1 MRNKKRQVR
10 MKKCGAF
17 GIVLLAA
24 AIFAGGCS
32 AKGGQRAPGGFA
44 SAKSSVTAADQREA
58 LPTAEADYTGVPGD
72 DASGGSAAGTA
83 TVSVQRKLV
92 KRADLHLRVEDPA
105 AADVSITAAME
116 KYGAYA
122 SSTSINENSR
132 SYTIRV
138 PSVSYDS
145 LLAEMNSIGRL
156 IYRSENAE
164 DVTLRYY
171 DLEGRLGTKR
181 ELLKTF
187 QNYLG
192 KAKDI
197 EEILSVEERIA
208 ELQNEIDGTG
218 KELRYLANLVDFAT
232 LELNVIGPVS
242 NSYSAP
248 GLGDRFRELLSG
260 FGEFISAV
268 LVVLLGIVIYG
279 IPSILILTL
288 LFWLLFGKIG
298 LIKKLWKAASGRSGK
313 GGAAGSKD

>member
-1 MRNKKRQVR
+1 
-10 MKKCGAF
+10 MKKCGTL
-17 GIVLLAA
+17 GIVLLVTV
-24 AIFAGGCS
+24 IFAGGCS
-32 AKGGQRAPGGFA
+32 ARGGQQASRGFA
-44 SAKSSVTAADQREA
+44 SAKSSISAADQREA
-58 LPTAEADYTGVPGD
+58 LPAADADYAEGAPGD
-72 DASGGSAAGTA
+72 DTSAGTA
-83 TVSVQRKLV
+83 AVPVQRKLV
-92 KRADLHLRVEDPA
+92 KRADLRLRVEDPA
-105 AADVSITAAME
+105 AADASITAAME

-122 SSTSINENSR
+122 SSSSINENSR

-138 PSVSYDS
+138 PSASYDS
-145 LLAEMNSIGRL
+145 LLAEMNGMGRL
-156 IYRSENAE
+156 LYRSENAE

-208 ELQNEIDGTG
+208 ELQDEIDGTG

-232 LELNVIGPVS
+232 LELTIINPAS
-242 NSYSAP
+242 SSYSAP
-248 GLGDRFRELLSG
+248 GLGDRFRELFNG
-260 FGEFISAV
+260 FGEFVSAV

-298 LIKKLWKAASGRSGK
+298 VIKKLWRAASGRSGK
-313 GGAAGSKD
+313 GGAAGSNKD

>member
-1 MRNKKRQVR
+1 
-10 MKKCGAF
+10 
-17 GIVLLAA
+17 
-24 AIFAGGCS
+24 
-32 AKGGQRAPGGFA
+32 
-44 SAKSSVTAADQREA
+44 
-58 LPTAEADYTGVPGD
+58 
-72 DASGGSAAGTA
+72 
-83 TVSVQRKLV
+83 
-92 KRADLHLRVEDPA
+92 
-105 AADVSITAAME
+105 
-116 KYGAYA
+116 
-122 SSTSINENSR
+122 
-132 SYTIRV
+132 
-138 PSVSYDS
+138 
-145 LLAEMNSIGRL
+145 MNGMGRL
-156 IYRSENAE
+156 LYRSENAE

-208 ELQNEIDGTG
+208 ELQDEIDGTG

-232 LELNVIGPVS
+232 LELTILRAAGS
-242 NSYSAP
+242 SSSAP
-248 GLGDRFRELLSG
+248 GLGYRFRELFSG

-279 IPSILILTL
+279 IPSVLILTL

-313 GGAAGSKD
+313 GGAEDPKH